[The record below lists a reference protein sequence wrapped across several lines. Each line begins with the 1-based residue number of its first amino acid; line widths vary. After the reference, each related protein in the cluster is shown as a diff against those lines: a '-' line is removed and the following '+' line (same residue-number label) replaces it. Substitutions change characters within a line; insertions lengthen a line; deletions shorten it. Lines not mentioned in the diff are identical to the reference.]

1 MRPPMRKDILR
12 LAWPVFIGQLAVML
26 NGVIDTVMA
35 GRLSAIDMAAIGVG
49 VSIYITVYIGL
60 MGTLLGLS
68 PIVAQHY
75 GAGRHGEIGASFQ
88 QALWLTVALSL
99 LGCLALAWTD
109 PWLALAAP
117 PPEVAELV
125 RGYLWAVAAGLPPAL
140 LFRAFYALNTAIS
153 RPQVV
158 MYINLVGVA
167 LKIPL
172 NALFMY
178 GWEDVGIPAMGGAG
192 CGVATSVIAWLSAGL
207 AVLWLALERG
217 YERFALLQRS
227 RPDRR
232 RMGELLRLG
241 VPIGAAYTVEI
252 TSFTFM
258 ALFLARLGATA
269 SASHQ
274 VAANLTGICYM
285 GGLGLASATS
295 TLVAQSIGAGD
306 PERARR
312 YALTGLRLAVG
323 LALATAAVLLAGRLP
338 IAHAYTSDLDVVRA
352 SLPLIVAVAVFHFF
366 DSMQTQFGF
375 ILRAYKIATL
385 PMVVYVFAMWAVGLG
400 GGWWLTFGTQPGDLA
415 GALNGERTGALG
427 FWIAGTVGLAAATV
441 GLGLLTVR
449 RWRQDDGAPAG
460 LRLRAKAASPGR

>member
-1 MRPPMRKDILR
+1 MRKDIFS
-12 LAWPVFIGQLAVML
+12 LAWPVFVGQLAVMI

-35 GRLSAIDMAAIGVG
+35 GRLSAVDMAGIGIG

-75 GAGRHGEIGASFQ
+75 GAGRHDEIGASFR
-88 QALWLTVALSL
+88 QALWLALLLSV
-99 LGCLALAWTD
+99 LGCGALAWTG
-109 PWLALAAP
+109 PWLALSSP

-125 RGYLWAVAAGLPPAL
+125 RAYLWAVAAGLPPAL

-153 RPQVV
+153 RPRVV
-158 MYINLVGVA
+158 MYINLAGVA
-167 LKIPL
+167 LKVPL

-178 GWEDVGIPAMGGAG
+178 GWADAGIPALGGAG
-192 CGVATSVIAWLSAGL
+192 CGVASSVIAWLSMTLAWIWLVRDHSYAPYGLLRAGRP
-207 AVLWLALERG
+207 ER
-217 YERFALLQRS
+217 ER
-227 RPDRR
+227 
-232 RMGELLRLG
+232 MIELLRLG

-258 ALFLARLGATA
+258 ALFLARLGAVA

-285 GGLGLASATS
+285 GGLALASATS

-312 YALTGLRLAVG
+312 YGLTGLGLALG
-323 LALATAAVLLAGRLP
+323 LALATAAVLLAARLP
-338 IAHAYTSDLDVVRA
+338 IAHAYTSDLGVVQA
-352 SLPLIVAVAVFHFF
+352 SLPLIAMVAVFHLF

-385 PMVVYVFAMWAVGLG
+385 PMVVYVFAMWGVGLT
-400 GGWWLTFGTQPGDLA
+400 GGWWLTFA
-415 GALNGERTGALG
+415 GAADGPLGGLHGSRSGALG
-427 FWIAGTVGLAAATV
+427 FWVAGTIGLVAATA
-441 GLGLLTVR
+441 GLGLLTLR
-449 RWRQDDGAPAG
+449 RWR
-460 LRLRAKAASPGR
+460 LGR

>member
-1 MRPPMRKDILR
+1 MRKDILR
-12 LAWPVFIGQLAVML
+12 LAWPVFVGQLAVML

-35 GRLSAIDMAAIGVG
+35 GRLSATDMAAIGVG

-75 GAGRHGEIGASFQ
+75 GAGRNSEIGASFQ
-88 QALWLTVALSL
+88 QAVWLSALLSVP
-99 LGCLALAWTD
+99 GCAALAWTE

-117 PPEVAELV
+117 PGEVSELV

-167 LKIPL
+167 LKVPL

-178 GWEDVGIPAMGGAG
+178 GWEDAGLPALGGAG
-192 CGVATSVIAWLSAGL
+192 CGVATSVIAWLSAVL
-207 AVLWLALERG
+207 AGLWLVLDREYA
-217 YERFALLQRS
+217 RFSLLQRS

-241 VPIGAAYTVEI
+241 LPIGAAYTVEI

-306 PERARR
+306 HEKARR
-312 YALTGLRLAVG
+312 YALSGLKLALG
-323 LALATAAVLLAGRLP
+323 LALATAALLLTARLP

-352 SLPLIVAVAVFHFF
+352 SLPLIAAVAVFHVF

-385 PMVVYVFAMWAVGLG
+385 PMVVYVLAMWAVGLG
-400 GGWWLTFGTQPGDLA
+400 GGWWLTFGTSPDGVL
-415 GALNGERTGALG
+415 GALNGDRAGALG
-427 FWIAGTVGLAAATV
+427 FWVAGTAGLVAATI

-449 RWRQDDGAPAG
+449 RWREDTPGPLMPA
-460 LRLRAKAASPGR
+460 R

>member
-1 MRPPMRKDILR
+1 MRKDILR
-12 LAWPVFIGQLAVML
+12 LAWPVFVGQLAVML

-35 GRLSAIDMAAIGVG
+35 GRLSATDMAAIGVG

-75 GAGRHGEIGASFQ
+75 GAGRNSEIGASFQ
-88 QALWLTVALSL
+88 QAVWLSALLSVP
-99 LGCLALAWTD
+99 GCAALAWTD

-117 PPEVAELV
+117 PGEVSELV

-167 LKIPL
+167 LKVPL

-178 GWEDVGIPAMGGAG
+178 GWEDAGLPALGGAG
-192 CGVATSVIAWLSAGL
+192 CGVATSVIAWVSAVLAGL
-207 AVLWLALERG
+207 WLVLDRE
-217 YERFALLQRS
+217 YERFRLLQRS

-241 VPIGAAYTVEI
+241 LPIGAAYTVEI

-306 PERARR
+306 HERARR
-312 YALTGLRLAVG
+312 YAITGLRLALG
-323 LALATAAVLLAGRLP
+323 LALATAAVLLTARLP

-352 SLPLIVAVAVFHFF
+352 SLPLIAAVAVFHVF

-385 PMVVYVFAMWAVGLG
+385 PMVVYVLAMWAVGLG
-400 GGWWLTFGTQPGDLA
+400 GGWWLTFGTSPEGVL
-415 GALNGERTGALG
+415 GALNGERAGALG
-427 FWIAGTVGLAAATV
+427 FWVAGTVGLVAATI

-449 RWRQDDGAPAG
+449 RWREE
-460 LRLRAKAASPGR
+460 SPDPPGTAR

>member
-1 MRPPMRKDILR
+1 MRKDILR
-12 LAWPVFIGQLAVML
+12 LAWPVFVGQMAVML

-35 GRLSAIDMAAIGVG
+35 GRLSATDMAAIGVG

-75 GAGRHGEIGASFQ
+75 GAGRHEEIGISFR
-88 QALWLTVALSL
+88 QALWLVALLSIP
-99 LGCLALAWTD
+99 GCAALAWTD
-109 PWLALAAP
+109 PWLALAS
-117 PPEVAELV
+117 PPEEVGVVV
-125 RGYLWAVAAGLPPAL
+125 REYLWAVAAGLPPAL

-167 LKIPL
+167 LKVPL

-178 GWEDVGIPAMGGAG
+178 GWEDVGLPAMGGAG
-192 CGVATSVIAWLSAGL
+192 CGVATSVIAWVTGAL
-207 AVLWLALERG
+207 AVLWLVADRS
-217 YERFALLQRS
+217 YARFRLLQPGW
-227 RPDRR
+227 PDRR

-241 VPIGAAYTVEI
+241 LPIGAAYTVEI

-306 PERARR
+306 LARARR
-312 YALTGLRLAVG
+312 YAVTGLRLAVA
-323 LALATAAVLLAGRLP
+323 LALGTAVVLLAARLP
-338 IAHAYTSDLDVVRA
+338 IAHAYTSDLDVIRA
-352 SLPLIVAVAVFHFF
+352 SLPLIAAVTVFHFF

-385 PMVVYVFAMWAVGLG
+385 PMVVYVLAMWAVGLG
-400 GGWWLTFGTQPGDLA
+400 GGWWLTFEAPA
-415 GALNGERTGALG
+415 GGLTGLLRGENSGALG
-427 FWIAGTVGLAAATV
+427 FWVAGSVGLAAASV
-441 GLGLLTVR
+441 GLGLLTLR
-449 RWRQDDGAPAG
+449 RWRLEDGGAFRAPRATTAEAG
-460 LRLRAKAASPGR
+460 R

>member
-1 MRPPMRKDILR
+1 MRRDILH

-35 GRLSAIDMAAIGVG
+35 GRLSATDMAAIGVG
-49 VSIYITVYIGL
+49 ASIYITIYIGL

-75 GAGRHGEIGASFQ
+75 GAGRDSEIGASFR
-88 QALWLTVALSL
+88 QALWLCVLLSV
-99 LGCLALAWTD
+99 LGCVALAWTG
-109 PWLALAAP
+109 PWLALASP

-125 RGYLWAVAAGLPPAL
+125 RNYLWAVAAGLPPAL

-153 RPQVV
+153 RPRVV

-167 LKIPL
+167 MKVPL
-172 NALFMY
+172 NAVFMH
-178 GWEDVGIPAMGGAG
+178 GWEAVGVPAMGGAG
-192 CGVATSVIAWLSAGL
+192 CGVASSVIAWITGAL
-207 AVLWLALERG
+207 AVLWLATDSSYARYG
-217 YERFALLQRS
+217 LLR
-227 RPDRR
+227 RTPPDRR

-241 VPIGAAYTVEI
+241 VPIGASYTVEI

-274 VAANLTGICYM
+274 VAANLTGLCYM

-295 TLVAQSIGAGD
+295 TLVAQSIGAND
-306 PERARR
+306 PARARR
-312 YALTGLRLAVG
+312 YAIVGLRLALG
-323 LALATAAVLLAGRLP
+323 LALATAVALLAARLP
-338 IAHAYTSDLDVVRA
+338 IARAYTDDVEVVRA
-352 SLPLIVAVAVFHFF
+352 TLPLILAVAVFHVF

-385 PMVVYVFAMWAVGLG
+385 PMLVYVFAMWAIGLG
-400 GGWWLTFGTQPGDLA
+400 GGWWLVFGGGIA
-415 GALNGERTGALG
+415 GALAGTRTGALG
-427 FWIAGTVGLAAATV
+427 FWVAGSVGLVAATV
-441 GLGLLTVR
+441 GLGLLMLR
-449 RWRQDDGAPAG
+449 RWRQDDAAGVLSRQRRPAGAP
-460 LRLRAKAASPGR
+460 R

>member
-1 MRPPMRKDILR
+1 MRKDILR

-35 GRLSAIDMAAIGVG
+35 GRLSATDMAAIGVG

-88 QALWLTVALSL
+88 QALWLALGLSVA
-99 LGCLALAWTD
+99 GCLALAWTD

-125 RGYLWAVAAGLPPAL
+125 RSYLWAVAAGLPPAL
-140 LFRAFYALNTAIS
+140 FFRAFYALNTAIS

-167 LKIPL
+167 LKVPL

-178 GWEDVGIPAMGGAG
+178 GWEDAGLPAMGGAG
-192 CGVATSVIAWLSAGL
+192 CGMATSVIAWLTALLAGL
-207 AVLWLALERG
+207 WLVLDRG
-217 YERFALLQRS
+217 YARFRLLQRS
-227 RPDRR
+227 RPDRH
-232 RMGELLRLG
+232 RMSELLRLG

-312 YALTGLRLAVG
+312 YALAGLRLALW
-323 LALATAAVLLAGRLP
+323 LALATGALLLAGRQP

-352 SLPLIVAVAVFHFF
+352 SLPLIAVVAAFHFF

-385 PMVVYVFAMWAVGLG
+385 PMVVYVFAMWAIGLG
-400 GGWWLTFGTQPGDLA
+400 GGWWLTFGTRPDGLA
-415 GALNGERTGALG
+415 GALNGAHGGALG
-427 FWIAGTVGLAAATV
+427 FWLAGTVGLAAATA

-449 RWRQDDGAPAG
+449 RWRQDGVGTPG
-460 LRLRAKAASPGR
+460 LRLPEKAPAPGR